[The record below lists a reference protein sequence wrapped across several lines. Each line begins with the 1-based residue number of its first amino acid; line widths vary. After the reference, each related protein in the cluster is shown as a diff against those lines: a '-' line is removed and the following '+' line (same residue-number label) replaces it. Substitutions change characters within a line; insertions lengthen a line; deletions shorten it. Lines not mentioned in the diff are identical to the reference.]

1 MTAHSIVCGSCS
13 NEVPYG
19 RLSCPSCGEL
29 LASVAGSRR
38 SSSAM
43 AARAA
48 VPDVL
53 YEAGQAPTAAVV
65 DGPLAGHAGAAV
77 SRDPEA
83 ELPWAAST
91 THGALDVGYAHDGH
105 VPGGGDGYHA
115 PAEGEAALD
124 GGVDGAPIN
133 GLDGASSAAGPAWA
147 VGTAGLGAAKTP
159 SYMPRP
165 VRRAPQAAASE
176 PVASSYLAS
185 EYVESEYVDSEY
197 VPRGYIPNPPAA
209 SAPAPSPSFAGPGAY
224 VPPMPVVTMPA
235 GPPAPAR
242 EWAGYPPT
250 AEGRL
255 EDAADP
261 AASAPA
267 TPADRQA
274 RFAEFVGWLSVAGAA
289 FGAVG
294 FLLPWGMVVIG
305 SAGVGYFDRWGLS
318 GPGHLIVAMAMLA
331 ILGLALVKNIIPV
344 WIRTGLIG
352 LGAGAYLLG
361 LVWPY
366 VFALPG
372 TGPGAVIAAI
382 GAVALTVAGLLALIT
397 DRHGRVD
404 RLV

>member
-1 MTAHSIVCGSCS
+1 MTAQSIVCGSCS

-29 LASVAGSRR
+29 LASVSGSRR
-38 SSSAM
+38 SPSTM
-43 AARAA
+43 AARSA

-53 YEAGQAPTAAVV
+53 YDAGEAPTAAVV
-65 DGPLAGHAGAAV
+65 HGPLAREAAP
-77 SRDPEA
+77 RDPEA

-91 THGALDVGYAHDGH
+91 THGARDAGYPHDADAAAGDVAAGSDGW
-105 VPGGGDGYHA
+105 D
-115 PAEGEAALD
+115 AAAGAAD
-124 GGVDGAPIN
+124 DDGVDVASIN
-133 GLDGASSAAGPAWA
+133 GLDRASSTAGPAWA

-165 VRRAPQAAASE
+165 VRAAPAALVSD
-176 PVASSYLAS
+176 PVASQD
-185 EYVESEYVDSEY
+185 V
-197 VPRGYIPNPPAA
+197 A
-209 SAPAPSPSFAGPGAY
+209 SAYVASPSFADPPVPSPSFAGPGSY
-224 VPPMPVVTMPA
+224 VPPMPVTMPA

-242 EWAGYPPT
+242 EWAGHPPT
-250 AEGRL
+250 PEGRL
-255 EDAADP
+255 DDGAGP
-261 AASAPA
+261 AAAA
-267 TPADRQA
+267 APADRQA

-305 SAGVGYFDRWGLS
+305 SSGVGYFDRWGLS
-318 GPGHLIVAMAMLA
+318 GPGHLIVALAMLA

-352 LGAGAYLLG
+352 LGVGAYLLG

-382 GAVALTVAGLLALIT
+382 GAVALTVAGLLALVN

-404 RLV
+404 RPV

>member
-1 MTAHSIVCGSCS
+1 MTAQSIVCGSCT

-38 SSSAM
+38 SSSTSL
-43 AARAA
+43 ARSA

-53 YEAGQAPTAAVV
+53 YDAGAGPSAAVV
-65 DGPLAGHAGAAV
+65 DGQLAHELPHTDPVA
-77 SRDPEA
+77 RDPES
-83 ELPWAAST
+83 ELPWAASA
-91 THGALDVGYAHDGH
+91 THGPGEVGVAADGLAADDGDDVDAASIDGHDG
-105 VPGGGDGYHA
+105 
-115 PAEGEAALD
+115 
-124 GGVDGAPIN
+124 
-133 GLDGASSAAGPAWA
+133 SSSTAGPAWA
-147 VGTAGLGAAKTP
+147 VGTAGLGATRTP
-159 SYMPRP
+159 AYMPRP
-165 VRRAPQAAASE
+165 PRGAA
-176 PVASSYLAS
+176 PVA
-185 EYVESEYVDSEY
+185 
-197 VPRGYIPNPPAA
+197 
-209 SAPAPSPSFAGPGAY
+209 SPSFAEPGAY
-224 VPPMPVVTMPA
+224 VPPMPVVTLPA

-242 EWAGYPPT
+242 EWAGHPPVESGPVDT
-250 AEGRL
+250 PTGAVV
-255 EDAADP
+255 
-261 AASAPA
+261 AASATAP
-267 TPADRQA
+267 DRQA

-294 FLLPWGMVVIG
+294 FLLPWGLVVIG

-318 GPGHLIVAMAMLA
+318 GPGHLFVAFAMLA
-331 ILGLALVKNIIPV
+331 ILATTLIKNPIPV

-397 DRHGRVD
+397 DRHGRLD
-404 RLV
+404 RAV